1 MTFQDHR
8 KNATDFALAQISPR
22 ATGQSEYQ
30 RKTPLRDKVFSVLAL
45 LLTSPILVI
54 MTLCIVIAGQNPL
67 FVQERIGQY
76 CRTFRIFKFRT
87 IPQEGWAAAEAAAQT
102 PVMRTQ
108 LFLFHK
114 VSRILRKTGLDEL
127 PQFVNI
133 LRGDMQIIGPRPLVA
148 KDFDAL
154 PEGREVRCMVLPGIT
169 GLAQINGGQDLDP
182 HSKLALDLYVIDHL
196 SVRVT
201 AKIVMRTMLRIL
213 GVTSATASISS
224 VDVNRARDHMR
235 RASIAMPAVAK
246 RAQAVRHPQHDLLI
260 APAADDP
267 VRSARNALARS
278 AALRLGDT
286 SDELEDIAHM

>member
-8 KNATDFALAQISPR
+8 KNATDFVLAQISPR

-76 CRTFRIFKFRT
+76 CRTFRIFKFQT

-102 PVMRTQ
+102 PVMRAQ
-108 LFLFHK
+108 LFLFLK

-196 SVRVT
+196 SVR
-201 AKIVMRTMLRIL
+201 
-213 GVTSATASISS
+213 
-224 VDVNRARDHMR
+224 
-235 RASIAMPAVAK
+235 
-246 RAQAVRHPQHDLLI
+246 
-260 APAADDP
+260 
-267 VRSARNALARS
+267 
-278 AALRLGDT
+278 
-286 SDELEDIAHM
+286 